1 MTPQR
6 LRSSDGQWTQVRR
19 PSWVAYQPEPRQHFY
34 TTPRSVPDRQR
45 HKMCQFV
52 EQCLLSRFSQTQQRA
67 LGSSSKYTLEKDFQ
81 CIVLKSP
88 SQSMWSH
95 SACNLDPPDP
105 VRVPPLVCQSLEV
118 VHGAFHALLER
129 ETNLRDYEMGILV
142 SGTSQSRLTA
152 VMLLKFL
159 QITPNQ
165 ICLDLGLDWE
175 RLFDSLG
182 KHLPQECQLEVR
194 SGFPEPNPSLVS
206 AKPFTWL
213 KSGRA
218 HGSTLSTCSP
228 SESPDSISNQ
238 STSSTSPT
246 RSGSETDRVAGH
258 EMMKTQTD
266 DRSTP
271 LFSTPMRRAIKRST
285 GAKYWSQ
292 LRTKVRALGC
302 LGMHKSRRTF
312 SLLA

>member
-1 MTPQR
+1 
-6 LRSSDGQWTQVRR
+6 
-19 PSWVAYQPEPRQHFY
+19 
-34 TTPRSVPDRQR
+34 
-45 HKMCQFV
+45 
-52 EQCLLSRFSQTQQRA
+52 
-67 LGSSSKYTLEKDFQ
+67 
-81 CIVLKSP
+81 
-88 SQSMWSH
+88 
-95 SACNLDPPDP
+95 
-105 VRVPPLVCQSLEV
+105 
-118 VHGAFHALLER
+118 
-129 ETNLRDYEMGILV
+129 MGILV
-142 SGTSQSRLTA
+142 SGTSQSRLPA

-285 GAKYWSQ
+285 SAKYWSQ